1 MTSKTEAE
9 QSFFIYVKNK
19 NTGKIERLALPSD
32 VQVGLLGKP
41 AELTLLGK
49 FSLNLSQYETTRT
62 NSTIN
67 MSSHD
72 TLTCVS
78 MQSSASSG
86 RVTVNLPNNPRNG
99 QIHVIKDTSGTAS
112 TVPIDLNPSNDDS
125 TIDGQSSVAISVD
138 YGSLALFWYGNDW
151 HVLIPTGSTGGG
163 GSGAPTGASYIT
175 VSSEAALTSERRLTV
190 TAGSLTLTDGGAN
203 STIDVDLA
211 NTAVVAGSYS
221 NANITVDAKGRITAA
236 SAGGIGDSH
245 ASYLVLSLTSSLS
258 SERVLTVSGSSGLL
272 LTDAGANNNASLSIN
287 NNIVATISG
296 SRFTGPVVAVGG
308 LSGSLQQT
316 DSGLSYLVA
325 GQNIS
330 ITSQSNGQIVI
341 SSTTSGSVVGGTI
354 AVPLFSLPIT
364 HGTFTTNV
372 AISGSKETIG
382 ATYFDPT
389 IINAFSGSRAYWWRG
404 IVRTSEQPVS
414 AAIDLYD
421 VSGIVTG
428 LPGIITG
435 SIMSSSN
442 MTPTQIAVD
451 LTSQLNS
458 VTGSGVFEARLWKT
472 VSGSITSSVSCY
484 SARIEIQFS

>member
-32 VQVGLLGKP
+32 VQIGLLGKP

-86 RVTVNLPNNPRNG
+86 RVTVNLPSNPRNG
-99 QIHVIKDTSGTAS
+99 QIHVVKDITGTAS
-112 TVPIDLNPSNDDS
+112 TVPIDLVPSNDDS
-125 TIDGQSSVAISVD
+125 TIDGQSSVAISDD

-151 HVLIPTGSTGGG
+151 YVLIPTGSAGG

-175 VSSEAALTSERRLTV
+175 VNSEAGLTSERRLTV

-203 STIDVDLA
+203 STIDLDLA
-211 NTAVVAGSYS
+211 STAVVAGSYS

-272 LTDAGANNNASLSIN
+272 LTDAGANGNASLSIN

-296 SRFTGPVVAVGG
+296 SRFTGAVVAAGG
-308 LSGSLQQT
+308 ISGSLQQT

-325 GQNIS
+325 GQNVS

-341 SSTTSGSVVGGTI
+341 SSTASGSVGGSI

-421 VSGIVTG
+421 VSGIVSG

-442 MTPTQIAVD
+442 LTPTQIAVD
-451 LTSQLNS
+451 LTSQLS
-458 VTGSGVFEARLWKT
+458 GVTGSGVFEARLWKT

-484 SARIEIQFS
+484 NARIEIQFS